1 VDEKQIQDAA
11 LLKLFKSNKADAEA
25 SRAKA
30 KIEEEWATRAK
41 ANYAR
46 AITLANSAK

>member
-1 VDEKQIQDAA
+1 VDEKQIKDPQ
-11 LLKLFKSNKADAEA
+11 LLALFKAKKADADA
-25 SRAKA
+25 TRAKA
-30 KIEEEWATRAK
+30 KIEEEWASRAK

>member
-1 VDEKQIQDAA
+1 VDETQIQDKA
-11 LLKLFKSNKADAEA
+11 LLALFKSNKSDVEA

-46 AITLANSAK
+46 AVTLANSAK